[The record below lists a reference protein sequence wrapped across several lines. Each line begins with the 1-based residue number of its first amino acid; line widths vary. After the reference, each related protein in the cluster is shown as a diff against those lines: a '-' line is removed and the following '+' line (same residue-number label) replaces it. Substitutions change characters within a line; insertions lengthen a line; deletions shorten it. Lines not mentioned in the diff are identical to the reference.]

1 MSTRI
6 SRRQFLTL
14 AGAALA
20 TLFGLPRRT
29 WARDP
34 VGAPIRIGVILPLRS
49 GPEMRST
56 SPHDV
61 VANAARMGA
70 VMGGDEVGANAA
82 LLGMKLDVLLAS
94 SPDADAATRAAE
106 RLVATEDACALVG
119 GFGEDQA
126 LAISKVAA
134 ARRVPFFN
142 IGTPEDALRGESC
155 NRYTF
160 HVEASAAMYLEAL
173 AGWFVRAGHRRWFLV
188 YDATPA
194 GEALYRRFIRGVT
207 ANHWGAGEVGKAA
220 IAPGQPT
227 YNKEIQ
233 AIQKARP
240 DVVLLLTGAQAQ
252 LSFCGQYEA
261 AGIDARITGFPH
273 PPAQTREFYNSLRQA
288 APKSGAGYR
297 AMLWET
303 TLDAYGARELN
314 NRFMTRWG
322 QPMDPAAWSAYQ
334 AIKIAYE
341 TAFGAMSLAGAD
353 MVAHLEQPAT
363 VFDVYKGIGVS
374 FRPWDH
380 QLRQPLYLV
389 KIDANAHDGV
399 DVESRARLATLV
411 GELPAIYKPGTD
423 PVERLDQIG
432 DLKPESR
439 CRF

>member
-1 MSTRI
+1 MSARMT
-6 SRRQFLTL
+6 RRQFLVL
-14 AGAALA
+14 AGAALVTPFA
-20 TLFGLPRRT
+20 LPRRV
-29 WARDP
+29 WARGPMDE
-34 VGAPIRIGVILPLRS
+34 PIRIGVILPLRP
-49 GPEMRST
+49 GPEMRDAS
-56 SPHDV
+56 SYDV
-61 VANAARMGA
+61 MARAARMGA

-82 LLGMKLDVLLAS
+82 LLGMKLAVLLAS
-94 SPDADAATRAAE
+94 GPDADAAARAAE

-119 GFGEDQA
+119 GLGEDQA

-142 IGTPEDALRGESC
+142 IGAPEDALRGASC
-155 NRYTF
+155 NRYAF
-160 HVEASAAMYLEAL
+160 HVEASAAMYLDAL
-173 AGWFVRAGHRRWFLV
+173 AGWFVRAGHRRWFIV
-188 YDATPA
+188 YDPA
-194 GEALYRRFIRGVT
+194 GEVLYRRFIRGVT
-207 ANHWGAGEVGKAA
+207 ANHWGAQEVGKAA
-220 IAPGQPT
+220 VVPGQPA
-227 YNKEIQ
+227 YNKEFQ
-233 AIQKARP
+233 AIRKARP
-240 DVVLLLTGAQAQ
+240 DAVLLLTGAQAQ
-252 LSFCGQYEA
+252 LNFGRQYDA

-273 PPAQTREFYNSLRQA
+273 PPAQTREFFNSLRQV
-288 APKSGAGYR
+288 APKAGAGYR

-322 QPMDPAAWSAYQ
+322 QPMDPAAWAAYQ
-334 AIKIAYE
+334 AIKIVYE

-389 KIDANAHDGV
+389 KIDANAPGGV

-432 DLKPESR
+432 DLKRESR